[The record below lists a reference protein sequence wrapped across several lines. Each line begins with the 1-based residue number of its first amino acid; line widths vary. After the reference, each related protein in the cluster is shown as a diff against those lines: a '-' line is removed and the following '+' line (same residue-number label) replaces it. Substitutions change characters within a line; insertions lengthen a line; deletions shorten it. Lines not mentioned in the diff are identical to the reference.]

1 MNSALLLKLLAHR
14 ALDSVAVVVARRGEE
29 RLRSRLRRAAA
40 RDVRRCA
47 AVSEHCPVTFSS
59 VARYPETRRDD
70 VVEVLHGRSIADP
83 YRWLEDPDSAET
95 ADWVKRQNEF
105 TAAYL
110 ESLPDRPWFLDTMQQ
125 VMRQPRA
132 GVPFKRAGHYF
143 VTRND
148 GTQNQDVIYVA
159 SSLEELLAGGRV
171 LVDPNTFS
179 DDGTSSLTSLT
190 VSGNGQLVA
199 YGVSEAGSDW
209 STFRLLSL
217 ASGEDVDDALIQTK
231 FSQAEWLPDH
241 RSYVYTHFDHEG
253 HPDGTQT
260 AALAGPK
267 LRLHRIGD
275 SQDHDEVIMEFPEN
289 DQLMFWAEVTDD
301 DRYLVVSIV
310 EGTENKNRLWVY
322 PIISGERSELGRP
335 IKIIDE
341 AVAEFVLAG
350 SEGATLYLRT
360 DFEAEAGRLV
370 AVDLDAFQETGQ
382 ARWQEVVAESEHTLL
397 DARAAGDG
405 FILVYLA
412 DAQPQIIW
420 IDLDGA
426 SARSV
431 EVAGG
436 AVVGLNAKRGDPEA
450 FIGLSSVTSPTQSYL
465 IETGSAAVT
474 SLAGLVQPGADAFEV
489 PETVMERRT
498 AISKDGTPV
507 PYFLIAPADADRS
520 RPQPT
525 LLYGYG
531 GFKIPVLADYRPGW
545 PCWLAAGGLLA
556 IANLRGGGEFGTAWY
571 EAGRLARK
579 QNVFDDYVAVAEHL
593 KQTRVTTT
601 RQLALHGRSNGGLL
615 VGAVMTQHPDLAA
628 AALPAVGVLDL
639 LRFHLFTIGAAWIS
653 DYGNPD
659 DPEQFAQA
667 LAYSPLHN
675 VRTGTSYPATLVLT
689 GDHDDRVVPLHSH
702 KFTATLQHAQAGE
715 QPILTRIEVS
725 TGHGIGKPTSLIAAE
740 WADLLAFAA
749 HHTGLRAASEAWPT
763 VVRQGAAL
771 KTSPGSG

>member
-1 MNSALLLKLLAHR
+1 
-14 ALDSVAVVVARRGEE
+14 VAR
-29 RLRSRLRRAAA
+29 L
-40 RDVRRCA
+40 
-47 AVSEHCPVTFSS
+47 
-59 VARYPETRRDD
+59 PETGRDD
-70 VVEVLHGRSIADP
+70 IVEVLHRTTIADP

-110 ESLPDRPWFLDTMQQ
+110 DSLPDRTWFLKTMQQ

-143 VTRND
+143 VSRND
-148 GTQNQDVIYVA
+148 GRQNQDVIFVA

-171 LVDPNTFS
+171 LIDPNIFS
-179 DDGTSSLTSLT
+179 ADGTISLTALN
-190 VSGNGQLVA
+190 VSGDGQLVA

-209 STFRLLSL
+209 TIFRLLSP
-217 ASGEDVDDALIQTK
+217 ASGDQVDDAPVQTK
-231 FSQAEWLPDH
+231 FSEAEWLPDH

-253 HPDGTQT
+253 HADGTET
-260 AALAGPK
+260 GALSGPK
-267 LRLHRIGD
+267 LRVHRIGEP
-275 SQDHDEVIMEFPEN
+275 QDHDELILEFPEN
-289 DQLMFWAEVTDD
+289 DQLMFWAEITDD

-322 PIISGERSELGRP
+322 PIISGERTKLGVP
-335 IKIIDE
+335 IKIVDE

-350 SEGATLYLRT
+350 SGGATLYLRT
-360 DFEAEAGRLV
+360 DLEAEAGRLV
-370 AVDLDAFQETGQ
+370 AVDLDSFVDSEQV
-382 ARWQEVVAESEHTLL
+382 RWRELVPESEHTLL

-412 DAQPQIIW
+412 DAQPRIIRVC
-420 IDLDGA
+420 LDGS
-426 SARSV
+426 SAQQLDV
-431 EVAGG
+431 TGG

-450 FIGLSSVTSPTQSYL
+450 FVGLSSVTSPTQSYL
-465 IETGSAAVT
+465 IETSSAATT
-474 SLAGLVQPGADAFEV
+474 SLAGLVQPADDAFAAPPV
-489 PETVMERRT
+489 VVERRT
-498 AISKDGTPV
+498 AISMDGTPV
-507 PYFLIAPADADRS
+507 PYFLIAPANADRS

-571 EAGRLARK
+571 EAGRLAHK
-579 QNVFDDYVAVAEHL
+579 QNVFDDFVAVAEHL
-593 KQTRVTTT
+593 KQTGVTTT
-601 RQLALHGRSNGGLL
+601 EQLALHGRSNGGLL
-615 VGAVMTQHPDLAA
+615 VGAVLTQHPDLAA

-639 LRFHLFTIGAAWIS
+639 LRFHRFTIGAAWIS

-675 VRTGTSYPATLVLT
+675 IRPGTNYPATLVLT

-702 KFTATLQHAQAGE
+702 KFTATLQHAQFGD

-725 TGHGIGKPTSLIAAE
+725 TGHGLGKPTALIAAE

-749 HHTGLRAASEAWPT
+749 HHTGLRPDNRHT
-763 VVRQGAAL
+763 GN
-771 KTSPGSG
+771 G

>member
-1 MNSALLLKLLAHR
+1 MNYP
-14 ALDSVAVVVARRGEE
+14 
-29 RLRSRLRRAAA
+29 
-40 RDVRRCA
+40 
-47 AVSEHCPVTFSS
+47 VSELTTPARLWREQPWYGSGAGRPVTFSS
-59 VARYPETRRDD
+59 VARFPETRRDD
-70 VVEVLHGRSIADP
+70 VVEVLHGRTIADP

-95 ADWVKRQNEF
+95 AEWVKRQNEF

-125 VMRQPRA
+125 VMGQPRA

-148 GTQNQDVIYVA
+148 GTQNQDVTYVA

-179 DDGTSSLTSLT
+179 DDGTSSLASLT

-217 ASGEDVDDALIQTK
+217 ASGEEVDDALIQTK

-267 LRLHRIGD
+267 LRLHHIGD

-310 EGTENKNRLWVY
+310 EGTENKNRLWIY
-322 PIISGERSELGRP
+322 PIISGERSELGMP

-341 AVAEFVLAG
+341 AIAEFVLAG
-350 SEGATLYLRT
+350 SAGATLYLRT
-360 DFEAEAGRLV
+360 DFEAAAGRLV
-370 AVDLDAFQETGQ
+370 AADLDAFSETGQ
-382 ARWQEVVAESEHTLL
+382 VRLQEVVAESEHTLL

-412 DAQPQIIW
+412 DAQPQITW
-420 IDLDGA
+420 IDLDGG
-426 SARSV
+426 SVRSV

-450 FIGLSSVTSPTQSYL
+450 FIGLSSVTSPTHSYL
-465 IETGSAAVT
+465 IAATSAAVT
-474 SLAGLVQPGADAFEV
+474 SLAGLVQPAADAFEV
-489 PETVMERRT
+489 PQTVTERRT

-520 RPQPT
+520 QPQPT

-571 EAGRLARK
+571 EAGRLAHK

-593 KQTRVTTT
+593 KQTGVTTT
-601 RQLALHGRSNGGLL
+601 GQLALHGRSNGGLL
-615 VGAVMTQHPDLAA
+615 VGAVMTQRPDLAA

-653 DYGNPD
+653 DYGDPD
-659 DPEQFAQA
+659 DPEQLAWA

-675 VRTGTSYPATLVLT
+675 VRSGTPYPATLVLT

-702 KFTATLQHAQAGE
+702 KFTAALQHAQTGD

-725 TGHGIGKPTSLIAAE
+725 TGHGIGKPTALIAAE
-740 WADLLAFAA
+740 WADILAFAA
-749 HHTGLRAASEAWPT
+749 HHTGLWQGGQHSPT
-763 VVRQGAAL
+763 TVRDKGIVKL
-771 KTSPGSG
+771 S

>member
-1 MNSALLLKLLAHR
+1 M
-14 ALDSVAVVVARRGEE
+14 AR
-29 RLRSRLRRAAA
+29 
-40 RDVRRCA
+40 C
-47 AVSEHCPVTFSS
+47 
-59 VARYPETRRDD
+59 PETRRQD
-70 VVEVLHGRSIADP
+70 VVEVLHGRPIADP
-83 YRWLEDPDSAET
+83 YRWLEDPESAET
-95 ADWVKRQNEF
+95 TDWVTRQNEC
-105 TAAYL
+105 TAGYM
-110 ESLPDRPWFLDTMQQ
+110 ESLADRPWFLETMQE

-148 GTQNQDVIYVA
+148 GSQNQDVAYVA

-171 LVDPNTFS
+171 LVDANTFS
-179 DDGTSSLTSLT
+179 DDGTSSLASLT

-209 STFRLLSL
+209 ATFRLMNL
-217 ASGEDVDDALIQTK
+217 ATGDEVDDALIQTK

-241 RSYVYTHFDHEG
+241 RCYVYTHFDHEG
-253 HPDGTQT
+253 QPDGTQT

-275 SQDHDEVIMEFPEN
+275 SQDRDEVIMEFPEN
-289 DQLMFWAEVTDD
+289 DQLMFWAEITDD
-301 DRYLVVSIV
+301 DHHLVVSIV

-322 PIISGERSELGRP
+322 PIISGVRSELGKP

-341 AVAEFVLAG
+341 AFAQFVLAG
-350 SEGATLYLRT
+350 SEGPTLYLRT
-360 DFEAEAGRLV
+360 DLDAEAGRLV

-382 ARWQEVVAESEHTLL
+382 VRLQEVVAESRNTLM
-397 DARAAGDG
+397 DAKAAGDG

-412 DAQPQIIW
+412 DAQPEIIW
-420 IDLDGA
+420 IGRDGA
-426 SARSV
+426 STRSV
-431 EVAGG
+431 GVAGG
-436 AVVGLNAKRGDPEA
+436 AVVGLNAKSGDADA
-450 FIGLSSVTSPTQSYL
+450 FIGLSSVTSPTHSYR
-465 IETGSAAVT
+465 IDTNSAAVT
-474 SLAGLVQPGADAFEV
+474 SLEGLVQPAAEALAV
-489 PETVMERRT
+489 PQIVMERRT
-498 AISKDGTPV
+498 AFSTDGTPV
-507 PYFLIAPADADRS
+507 PYFLIAPADVDRS
-520 RPQPT
+520 QPQPT

-545 PCWLAAGGLLA
+545 PCWLGAGGLLA

-579 QNVFDDYVAVAEHL
+579 QNVFDDFVAVAEHL

-601 RQLALHGRSNGGLL
+601 EQLALHGRSNGGLL
-615 VGAVMTQHPDLAA
+615 VGAVLTQHPDLAGV
-628 AALPAVGVLDL
+628 ALPAVGVLDL

-653 DYGNPD
+653 DYGNPE
-659 DPEQFAQA
+659 DPEQFAYA

-675 VRTGTSYPATLVLT
+675 VRTGVRYPATLVLT
-689 GDHDDRVVPLHSH
+689 SDHDDRVVPLHSH
-702 KFTATLQHAQAGE
+702 KFTAALQHAQAGD

-749 HHTGLRAASEAWPT
+749 HHTGLRAPAPAEGEQLRKRHSQRVSSHA
-763 VVRQGAAL
+763 
-771 KTSPGSG
+771 

>member
-1 MNSALLLKLLAHR
+1 MNFLLVEGRISCERRESRIAASGASDQIQRDAR
-14 ALDSVAVVVARRGEE
+14 ATPKKEGPVISWSV
-29 RLRSRLRRAAA
+29 
-40 RDVRRCA
+40 
-47 AVSEHCPVTFSS
+47 T
-59 VARYPETRRDD
+59 RYPETRRDE
-70 VVEVLHGRSIADP
+70 VVDVLHGRTIADP
-83 YRWLEDPDSAET
+83 YRWLEDPDSVET

-105 TAAYL
+105 TAQYL
-110 ESLPDRPWFLDTMQQ
+110 ESLPDRQWFLDTMQQ

-143 VTRND
+143 VSRND
-148 GTQNQDVIYVA
+148 GSQNQDVTYVA
-159 SSLEELLAGGRV
+159 SSLAELLAGGRV

-179 DDGTSSLTSLT
+179 DDGTSSLASLT

-199 YGVSEAGSDW
+199 YGISEAGSDW
-209 STFRLLSL
+209 STFRLLNL
-217 ASGEDVDDALIQTK
+217 TTGEEVGDALIQTK

-241 RSYVYTHFDHEG
+241 RSYVYTHFDHESD
-253 HPDGTQT
+253 PDGTQT

-275 SQDHDEVIMEFPEN
+275 SQDQDSVIMEFPEN
-289 DQLMFWAEVTDD
+289 DQLMCWGEVTDD

-310 EGTENKNRLWVY
+310 KGTENKNRLWVY
-322 PIISGERSELGRP
+322 PISSGERCELGSP

-341 AVAEFVLAG
+341 VVAEFGLTG
-350 SEGATLYLRT
+350 SDGATLYLRT
-360 DFEAEAGRLV
+360 DLDAEAGRLV
-370 AVDLDAFQETGQ
+370 AVDLESFIGSGELDCH
-382 ARWQEVVAESEHTLL
+382 EVIAASEHALL

-420 IDLDGA
+420 VNLDGL
-426 SARSV
+426 SAQQV
-431 EVAGG
+431 EVEGG

-450 FIGLSSVTSPTQSYL
+450 FIGLSSVTSPTHSCL
-465 IETGSAAVT
+465 IETSSAAAT
-474 SLAGLVQPGADAFEV
+474 SLSGLVQPAEEAFDA
-489 PETVMERRT
+489 PPTVMERRT

-507 PYFLIAPADADRS
+507 PYFLIRPADVDRS

-531 GFKIPVLADYRPGW
+531 GFKVPILADYRPGW

-571 EAGRLARK
+571 EAGRLAHK

-593 KQTRVTTT
+593 KQTGVTTT
-601 RQLALHGRSNGGLL
+601 QQLALHGRSNGGLL
-615 VGAVMTQHPDLAA
+615 VGAVLTQRPDLAA

-653 DYGNPD
+653 DYGNPE
-659 DPEQFAQA
+659 DPEQFAET

-675 VRTGTSYPATLVLT
+675 VRTGISYTATLVFT

-702 KFTATLQHAQAGE
+702 KFTAALQHAQAGD

-725 TGHGIGKPTSLIAAE
+725 TGHGLGKPTSLIVAE

-749 HHTGLRAASEAWPT
+749 HHTALELRASGIARRRAEEERAEA
-763 VVRQGAAL
+763 
-771 KTSPGSG
+771 

>member
-1 MNSALLLKLLAHR
+1 
-14 ALDSVAVVVARRGEE
+14 VAR
-29 RLRSRLRRAAA
+29 
-40 RDVRRCA
+40 
-47 AVSEHCPVTFSS
+47 F
-59 VARYPETRRDD
+59 PETRRDD
-70 VVEVLHGRSIADP
+70 IVEVLHGRTIADP

-95 ADWVKRQNEF
+95 ADWVKRQNES
-105 TAAYL
+105 TASYL
-110 ESLPDRPWFLDTMQQ
+110 ESLPDRSWFLQTMQQ

-143 VTRND
+143 VARND
-148 GTQNQDVIYVA
+148 GHQNQDVIFAA
-159 SSLEELLAGGRV
+159 SSLEELLSGGRV

-179 DDGTSSLTSLT
+179 ADGTISLSTLN
-190 VSGNGQLVA
+190 VSGDGQLVA

-209 STFRLLSL
+209 TTFRLLSL
-217 ASGEDVDDALIQTK
+217 ASGDQVDDVPVQTK
-231 FSQAEWLPDH
+231 FSEAEWLPDH

-253 HPDGTQT
+253 HADGTET
-260 AALAGPK
+260 GALPGPK
-267 LRLHRIGD
+267 LRVHRIGEL
-275 SQDHDEVIMEFPEN
+275 QNHDELIMEFPEN
-289 DQLMFWAEVTDD
+289 DQLMFWGELTDD

-322 PIISGERSELGRP
+322 QIISGERSELGAP

-350 SEGATLYLRT
+350 SDGATLYLRT
-360 DFEAEAGRLV
+360 DLEAEAGRLI
-370 AVDLDAFQETGQ
+370 AVDLDSFLDSGQ
-382 ARWQEVVAESEHTLL
+382 VRWREVVPESEHTLL

-405 FILVYLA
+405 FILQYLA
-412 DAQPQIIW
+412 DARPRIIRTG
-420 IDLDGA
+420 LDG
-426 SARSV
+426 SSPQDV

-436 AVVGLNAKRGDPEA
+436 AVVGLNGKRGDPEA
-450 FIGLSSVTSPTQSYL
+450 FIGLSSVTSPTHSYL
-465 IETGSAAVT
+465 IDAKSGAVT
-474 SLAGLVQPGADAFEV
+474 SLTGLVQPSAEV
-489 PETVMERRT
+489 FVPPRVVMERHN
-498 AISKDGTPV
+498 ALSKDGTQV

-571 EAGRLARK
+571 EAGRLSHK
-579 QNVFDDYVAVAEHL
+579 QNVFDDFVAVAEHL
-593 KQTRVTTT
+593 NQTGVSTTE
-601 RQLALHGRSNGGLL
+601 QLALHGRSNGGLL
-615 VGAVMTQHPDLAA
+615 VGAVLTQRPDLAA
-628 AALPAVGVLDL
+628 AAVPAVGVLDL
-639 LRFHLFTIGAAWIS
+639 LRFHRFTIGAAWIS

-675 VRTGTSYPATLVLT
+675 IRPGTSYPATLVLT

-702 KFTATLQHAQAGE
+702 KFTATLQHAQSGD

-725 TGHGIGKPTSLIAAE
+725 TGHGIGKPTALIAAE

-749 HHTGLRAASEAWPT
+749 HHTGLQLRAAADSARAAPGT
-763 VVRQGAAL
+763 V
-771 KTSPGSG
+771 SGRG

>member
-1 MNSALLLKLLAHR
+1 M
-14 ALDSVAVVVARRGEE
+14 
-29 RLRSRLRRAAA
+29 
-40 RDVRRCA
+40 
-47 AVSEHCPVTFSS
+47 
-59 VARYPETRRDD
+59 ARYPETRRDD
-70 VVEVLHGRSIADP
+70 VVDVLHGRRIADP
-83 YRWLEDPDSAET
+83 YRWLEDPESAET
-95 ADWVKRQNEF
+95 TDWVKRQNEF
-105 TAAYL
+105 TAGYL
-110 ESLPDRPWFLDTMQQ
+110 EALPDRPWFLDTMQQ
-125 VMRQPRA
+125 VMRQQRA

-148 GTQNQDVIYVA
+148 GSQNQDVVYVA
-159 SSLEELLAGGRV
+159 SSLEELLAGGHV

-179 DDGTSSLTSLT
+179 DDGTSSLASLT

-209 STFRLLSL
+209 STFRLLNL
-217 ASGEDVDDALIQTK
+217 ATGEEVDDALIQTK

-241 RSYVYTHFDHEG
+241 RCYVYTHFDHEG
-253 HPDGTQT
+253 QPDGTQT

-275 SQDHDEVIMEFPEN
+275 SQDRDEVIMEFPEN
-289 DQLMFWAEVTDD
+289 DQLMFWCEVTDD
-301 DRYLVVSIV
+301 DHHLVVSIV
-310 EGTENKNRLWVY
+310 EGTENNNRLWVY
-322 PIISGERSELGRP
+322 PIISGERSELGKP

-341 AVAEFVLAG
+341 AFAQFVLAG
-350 SEGATLYLRT
+350 SEGPTLYLRT

-370 AVDLDAFQETGQ
+370 AVDLDAFEETGQ
-382 ARWQEVVAESEHTLL
+382 ARWQEVVAESENTLL

-412 DAQPQIIW
+412 DAQPEIIW
-420 IDLDGA
+420 IGRDGG

-436 AVVGLNAKRGDPEA
+436 AVVGLNAKHGDAEA
-450 FIGLSSVTSPTQSYL
+450 FIGLSSVTSPTHSYL
-465 IETGSAAVT
+465 IEVSSAAVT
-474 SLAGLVQPGADAFEV
+474 SMDGLVPPAADAFAV
-489 PETVMERRT
+489 PQTVMERRT

-520 RPQPT
+520 LPQPT

-556 IANLRGGGEFGTAWY
+556 IANLRGGGEFGTGWY

-579 QNVFDDYVAVAEHL
+579 QNVFDDFVAVAEHL
-593 KQTRVTTT
+593 KQVGVTTT

-615 VGAVMTQHPDLAA
+615 VGAALTQHPDLAG

-659 DPEQFAQA
+659 DPEQFAHA

-675 VRTGTSYPATLVLT
+675 VRTGIRYPATLVLT

-702 KFTATLQHAQAGE
+702 KFTAALQHAQAGD

-725 TGHGIGKPTSLIAAE
+725 TGHGIGKPTTLIAAE
-740 WADLLAFAA
+740 WADLLTFAA
-749 HHTGLRAASEAWPT
+749 HHTGLRAPSATFRGSRSEN
-763 VVRQGAAL
+763 V
-771 KTSPGSG
+771 TSNG

>member
-1 MNSALLLKLLAHR
+1 MTR
-14 ALDSVAVVVARRGEE
+14 
-29 RLRSRLRRAAA
+29 
-40 RDVRRCA
+40 
-47 AVSEHCPVTFSS
+47 F
-59 VARYPETRRDD
+59 PETRRED
-70 VVEVLHGRSIADP
+70 VVDVLHGQPMADP
-83 YRWLEDPDSAET
+83 YRWLEDPDSDGT

-105 TAAYL
+105 TGAYL
-110 ESLPDRPWFLDTMQQ
+110 ESLPDRPWFLETMQQ
-125 VMRQPRA
+125 VMRRPRA

-143 VTRND
+143 ASRND
-148 GTQNQDVIYVA
+148 GRQYQDVIFVA

-171 LVDPNTFS
+171 LVDPNTLS
-179 DDGTSSLTSLT
+179 ADGTISLTTLN
-190 VSGNGQLVA
+190 VSGDGHLVA

-209 STFRLLSL
+209 TTFRILSL
-217 ASGEDVDDALIQTK
+217 DSGDQVDDVSVRTK
-231 FSQAEWLPDH
+231 FSEAEWMPDR

-253 HPDGTQT
+253 HADGTET
-260 AALAGPK
+260 GALSGPK
-267 LRLHRIGD
+267 LRVHRIGEP
-275 SQDHDEVIMEFPEN
+275 QDHDELILEFPEN
-289 DQLMFWAEVTDD
+289 ERLMFWAVVTDD
-301 DRYLVVSIV
+301 DRYLVASIV
-310 EGTENKNRLWVY
+310 EGTENKNRLWAY
-322 PIISGERSELGRP
+322 PIISGERSELGKP

-341 AVAEFVLAG
+341 AFAEFVLAG
-350 SEGATLYLRT
+350 SEGPTLYLRT

-370 AVDLDAFQETGQ
+370 AVDLDAYEETGQ
-382 ARWQEVVAESEHTLL
+382 ARWQEVVAESENTLL

-412 DAQPQIIW
+412 DAQPEITW
-420 IDLDGA
+420 IGRDGA
-426 SARSV
+426 WPRSI

-436 AVVGLNAKRGDPEA
+436 AVVGLNAKRGDAEA
-450 FIGLSSVTSPTQSYL
+450 FIGLSSVTSPTHSYL
-465 IETGSAAVT
+465 IEASSMAVT
-474 SLAGLVQPGADAFEV
+474 SLEGLVQPAAAAFGV
-489 PETVMERRT
+489 PQIVMERRT
-498 AISKDGTPV
+498 AVSKDGTPV
-507 PYFLIAPADADRS
+507 PYFLVAPADADRS

-579 QNVFDDYVAVAEHL
+579 QNVFDDFVAVAEHL
-593 KQTRVTTT
+593 KQTAVTTT

-615 VGAVMTQHPDLAA
+615 VGAALTQHPDLAVV
-628 AALPAVGVLDL
+628 ALPAVGVLDL

-659 DPEQFAQA
+659 YPEQFAHA

-675 VRTGTSYPATLVLT
+675 VHPGTRYPATLVLT

-702 KFTATLQHAQAGE
+702 KFTAALQHAQAGD

-749 HHTGLRAASEAWPT
+749 HHTGLRAPSA
-763 VVRQGAAL
+763 GFG
-771 KTSPGSG
+771 GSGSENVTGGG

>member
-1 MNSALLLKLLAHR
+1 
-14 ALDSVAVVVARRGEE
+14 
-29 RLRSRLRRAAA
+29 
-40 RDVRRCA
+40 
-47 AVSEHCPVTFSS
+47 VT
-59 VARYPETRRDD
+59 RYPETRRDE
-70 VVEVLHGRSIADP
+70 VVDVLHGRTIADP
-83 YRWLEDPDSAET
+83 YRWLEDPDSVET

-105 TAAYL
+105 TAQYL
-110 ESLPDRPWFLDTMQQ
+110 ESLPDRQWFLDTMQQ

-143 VTRND
+143 VSRND
-148 GTQNQDVIYVA
+148 GSQNQDVTYVA
-159 SSLEELLAGGRV
+159 SSLAELLAGGRV

-179 DDGTSSLTSLT
+179 DDGTSSLATLT

-199 YGVSEAGSDW
+199 YGISEAGSDW
-209 STFRLLSL
+209 STFRLLHL
-217 ASGEDVDDALIQTK
+217 VTGEEVGDALIQTK

-253 HPDGTQT
+253 GPDGTQT
-260 AALAGPK
+260 AALARPK

-275 SQDHDEVIMEFPEN
+275 PQDRDSVIMEFPEN
-289 DQLMFWAEVTDD
+289 DQLMFWGEVTDD

-322 PIISGERSELGRP
+322 PIMSGERCQLGSP

-341 AVAEFVLAG
+341 VVAEFGLAG
-350 SEGATLYLRT
+350 SDGATLYLRT
-360 DFEAEAGRLV
+360 DLDAEAGRLI
-370 AVDLDAFQETGQ
+370 AVDLDSFIDSGELDCH
-382 ARWQEVVAESEHTLL
+382 EVIAASEHTLL

-412 DAQPQIIW
+412 DAQPQIIRVN
-420 IDLDGA
+420 LDGS
-426 SARSV
+426 SAQQV
-431 EVAGG
+431 EVVEG

-450 FIGLSSVTSPTQSYL
+450 FIGLSSVTSPTHSYL
-465 IETGSAAVT
+465 IETSSAAAT
-474 SLAGLVQPGADAFEV
+474 SLSGLLRPAEGAFEA
-489 PETVMERRT
+489 PPTVIERRT
-498 AISKDGTPV
+498 AISRDGTPV
-507 PYFLIAPADADRS
+507 PYFLIAPADVDRS

-525 LLYGYG
+525 LLYGHG
-531 GFKIPVLADYRPGW
+531 GFKVPVLADYRPGW

-571 EAGRLARK
+571 EAGRLAHK

-593 KQTRVTTT
+593 KQTGVTTT
-601 RQLALHGRSNGGLL
+601 EQLALHGRSNGGLL
-615 VGAVMTQHPDLAA
+615 VGAVLTQRPDLAA

-653 DYGNPD
+653 EYGNPEN
-659 DPEQFAQA
+659 PEQFAEV

-675 VRTGTSYPATLVLT
+675 VRDGISYPATLVLT

-702 KFTATLQHAQAGE
+702 KFTAALQHAQAGD

-725 TGHGIGKPTSLIAAE
+725 TGHGLGKPTSLIVTE
-740 WADLLAFAA
+740 WADLLAFTA
-749 HHTGLRAASEAWPT
+749 HHTALELRASGIARRRMEEERAEA
-763 VVRQGAAL
+763 
-771 KTSPGSG
+771 